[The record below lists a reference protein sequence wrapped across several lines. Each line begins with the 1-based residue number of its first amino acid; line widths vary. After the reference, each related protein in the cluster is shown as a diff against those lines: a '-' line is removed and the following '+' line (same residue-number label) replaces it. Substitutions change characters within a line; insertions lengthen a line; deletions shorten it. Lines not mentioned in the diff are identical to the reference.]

1 MAAKNTDGTKI
12 IIMLYS
18 SKFCYYKHSITMI
31 VNNTI
36 VSFESS
42 NNFDEDKIECYI
54 VCSYRLSPVL
64 III

>member
-1 MAAKNTDGTKI
+1 
-12 IIMLYS
+12 
-18 SKFCYYKHSITMI
+18 MI

-54 VCSYRLSPVL
+54 VCSYRLTPVL
-64 III
+64 IIN

>member
-1 MAAKNTDGTKI
+1 MT
-12 IIMLYS
+12 
-18 SKFCYYKHSITMI
+18 

-36 VSFESS
+36 VSFESF
-42 NNFDEDKIECYI
+42 NNFDEEKIEYYI